1 MSSSSASHDVDA
13 ENEFSDLTSA
23 PPETSPVVHRSIASM
38 NTASMDELL
47 AMTALLSLDG
57 GTVKG
62 VGPTNSLADEIAA
75 EVAASAASAAGNAR
89 KAAAAYAAFEAAA
102 DAAAE
107 AVPALVRDLEGMPE
121 EFKAV
126 PQKSGTDTDA
136 EEFKAVPQKS
146 DTDTDAAAQ
155 PSRKNPF
162 GASVSSTDPGLL
174 ASLQRLRSVVKSYGS
189 VDGGAS
195 AASGED
201 SQQFQAQA
209 GDDVCSDFD
218 GLALERLTALLKAAG
233 GDACEDLRID
243 EE

>member
-1 MSSSSASHDVDA
+1 M
-13 ENEFSDLTSA
+13 
-23 PPETSPVVHRSIASM
+23 VHRSIASM

-136 EEFKAVPQKS
+136 EEFKAAPQKS
-146 DTDTDAAAQ
+146 DTDTDAA
-155 PSRKNPF
+155 SRKNPF

-195 AASGED
+195 AASDGD

-209 GDDVCSDFD
+209 GDECSDFD